1 MYTTNASSGVTHLT
15 RSSSYAGA
23 LEDYGDQEPVLYDRS
38 PSESM
43 PLFRSALQLEIDA
56 SVPSG
61 TPLLTEDILL
71 RSHATNGGK
80 FPSHLLTKLGS
91 QVYEMPSDHV
101 DLGGTGRRTTTT
113 TSTRYYTTSG
123 GEGGYDSTV
132 DETGESGSRY
142 ADDKYVQIKAS
153 DLKDVL
159 ANYDLV
165 SSTGER
171 LEGEQLTF

>member
-1 MYTTNASSGVTHLT
+1 MEIGAS
-15 RSSSYAGA
+15 
-23 LEDYGDQEPVLYDRS
+23 
-38 PSESM
+38 
-43 PLFRSALQLEIDA
+43 A
-56 SVPSG
+56 SLG

-101 DLGGTGRRTTTT
+101 DLTSRGRRTTTAT
-113 TSTRYYTTSG
+113 TSTRYYTTSA
-123 GEGGYDSTV
+123 GEGGYESTA
-132 DETGESGSRY
+132 DETGENGSRY

-165 SSTGER
+165 SSTGEK
-171 LEGEQLTF
+171 LDGEQLTF